1 MRDCICSSIVKD
13 RLMKGVRSILGE
25 EEMYVHKA
33 VPLSMASSVSGIG
46 LKHWVGVVFVEI
58 YRIGPVIWLAE
69 DVKWRM

>member
-1 MRDCICSSIVKD
+1 MKG

-46 LKHWVGVVFVEI
+46 LKHWVGVASVELDT
-58 YRIGPVIWLAE
+58 G
-69 DVKWRM
+69 